1 MFSLRSPFR
10 MVLVAAIMLALA
22 TTLWLSAGERVAVA
36 QGTITCA
43 PTATDQVYAPSIEV
57 VGTELT
63 WDAHPDACAYRVF
76 LSASPSGERVD
87 TLENTADTTYTMPS
101 GSMVTGKKYRLTI
114 RVLDAEGRPA
124 GLETRYWFHFHPDL
138 PQCAISL
145 DSSVAA
151 VPTPTPNPTLASS
164 SCNLLPA
171 QKDVA
176 VVVSGD
182 PDASAAITPVLSYA
196 TSKIRRAA
204 QSLKCTSSGTCSSDA
219 EGITAID
226 GSIMTQAP
234 RKPTAG
240 WAGYHNFN
248 NMSVSNPAKSAIDCS
263 TANRDGDLDGTD
275 DDDEADDKLTEVPY
289 TGPESIVVGFVT
301 GDFAGRIYQNE
312 LLVAA
317 YYHDQQLTGQTNNL
331 RCVLKR
337 THIQNDQHK
346 GIYVQ
351 IGHIGSG
358 WWAVRAWYDE
368 WVEIARFH
376 TSWEEA
382 PAASHGH
389 EIWADNLH
397 FHQVPAPL
405 NQISRV
411 SLTIDGSRLPWYE
424 KALPTDFR
432 RRSQTL
438 VVGTLAVSD
447 NRGFDHTS
455 ITTCATKP
463 GTNFCY
469 AADRS
474 LGRIRASA
482 TPAPSESDLIS
493 NMIEALSAAV
503 SANATYLAAELG
515 LSVCLSGTS
524 TAKSDDTGGDSG
536 PRAATLPFPTV
547 TDNYGTYKSR
557 MVDGGDCHEKAQAMF
572 DAYETASKAELAT
585 LRSAQPRPAWAD
597 MLDHTVYGADF
608 AEGVGNAT
616 EIWRYV
622 DLLNLAASSSARSTR
637 NGLPPSETGVN
648 CVQLGDTVDD
658 DSEEL
663 AALNCLVFDTPYR
676 FWFNLLGST
685 AKNNSLAAASDKRY
699 DWLGFENWDCTLSL
713 DAPVPACYR
722 HDVGWATLRNI
733 APNNEIVDYDHTSDD
748 TIDKTWNI
756 RNKYAADEKFFT
768 DIRKYGCQGSS
779 LISLPIWCNFST
791 LFQAERMLYAV
802 RKLNNKNWPHTTE
815 DMRHA
820 ESNPR
825 FVECSVPVPRLTNV
839 EMSLQ
844 PSGDYFVSWLLE
856 RSCVSDIS
864 IKSYELHWRFSFTL
878 SGETNADSATT
889 NVSGTALSAT
899 FRPSH
904 HPVIPQGSSLK
915 SVQLLWV
922 RVAPDNKEFG
932 GDYYPTQPITGA
944 SWHQGG
950 N

>member
-1 MFSLRSPFR
+1 MLNLRSALRVSIP
-10 MVLVAAIMLALA
+10 AIAIVVLA
-22 TTLWLSAGERVAVA
+22 TALWVGHSGHAAAA
-36 QGTITCA
+36 QGTTTPTCA
-43 PTATDQVYAPSIEV
+43 PTATDGVDASTIQVTGLV
-57 VGTELT
+57 VS
-63 WDAHPDACAYRVF
+63 WAAHPNACAYRVI
-76 LSASPSGERVD
+76 LSSSPSAERVD
-87 TLENTADTTYTMPS
+87 TLQSTTDTTYTLPS
-101 GSMVTGKKYRLTI
+101 GSMVIGKKYKLTI
-114 RVLDAEGRPA
+114 RILDAEGRPA

-138 PQCAISL
+138 PQCAISS
-145 DSSVAA
+145 DGSVAA

-219 EGITAID
+219 GGITAID

-275 DDDEADDKLTEVPY
+275 DDDEADDKLPEVPY

-317 YYHDQQLTGQTNNL
+317 YYRDQQLTGQTNKL

-337 THIQNDQHK
+337 THIQNDQHT

-447 NRGFDHTS
+447 NRGFNYTAM
-455 ITTCATKP
+455 TTCVNKP
-463 GTNFCY
+463 GTNFCNL
-469 AADRS
+469 ADRS
-474 LGRIRASA
+474 LGRIRP
-482 TPAPSESDLIS
+482 TPAQELETALWMIDDLVGAVTADQSYVSAQTKLTNCVATDTIARDGTRAVQPFSFSSFDDLLGNYTTDVQAKIKQDCLALESTMFSTLQSVSKTKLTELKRDSAEYRALLLTPVGQAFESSIGIPDVIKLYAKLAVPSESGES
-493 NMIEALSAAV
+493 NTGVDCV
-503 SANATYLAAELG
+503 S
-515 LSVCLSGTS
+515 
-524 TAKSDDTGGDSG
+524 D
-536 PRAATLPFPTV
+536 
-547 TDNYGTYKSR
+547 
-557 MVDGGDCHEKAQAMF
+557 
-572 DAYETASKAELAT
+572 
-585 LRSAQPRPAWAD
+585 
-597 MLDHTVYGADF
+597 
-608 AEGVGNAT
+608 
-616 EIWRYV
+616 
-622 DLLNLAASSSARSTR
+622 
-637 NGLPPSETGVN
+637 SETVN
-648 CVQLGDTVDD
+648 SLTQSRRIV
-658 DSEEL
+658 
-663 AALNCLVFDTPYR
+663 ALNCLVFETGRSPFWITQAGRTEQNNDFATNRGR
-676 FWFNLLGST
+676 FWWVGIG
-685 AKNNSLAAASDKRY
+685 
-699 DWLGFENWDCTLSL
+699 DWECSFIPDNV
-713 DAPVPACYR
+713 AIRPACLR
-722 HDVGWATLRNI
+722 HDVSYSTLKRIVDNRPSDTPEGEDFIVDATWNPRNKLLADVYLFIELMNI
-733 APNNEIVDYDHTSDD
+733 AETWTGLPPNCDSIFSGASRIFDQRLATSQ
-748 TIDKTWNI
+748 
-756 RNKYAADEKFFT
+756 YFT
-768 DIRKYGCQGSS
+768 CK
-779 LISLPIWCNFST
+779 
-791 LFQAERMLYAV
+791 A
-802 RKLNNKNWPHTTE
+802 
-815 DMRHA
+815 A
-820 ESNPR
+820 ESPSEYNLITEQAHLMWWGLRHVPYGQPESW
-825 FVECSVPVPRLTNV
+825 VETPLIIADTVLRPHYV
-839 EMSLQ
+839 E
-844 PSGDYFVSWLLE
+844 
-856 RSCVSDIS
+856 
-864 IKSYELHWRFSFTL
+864 
-878 SGETNADSATT
+878 
-889 NVSGTALSAT
+889 
-899 FRPSH
+899 
-904 HPVIPQGSSLK
+904 
-915 SVQLLWV
+915 
-922 RVAPDNKEFG
+922 
-932 GDYYPTQPITGA
+932 YP
-944 SWHQGG
+944 
-950 N
+950 